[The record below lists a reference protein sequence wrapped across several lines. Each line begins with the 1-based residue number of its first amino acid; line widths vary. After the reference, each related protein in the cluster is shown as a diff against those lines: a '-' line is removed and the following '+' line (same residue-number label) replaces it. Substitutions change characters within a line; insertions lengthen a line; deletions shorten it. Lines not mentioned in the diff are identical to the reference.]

1 MTEQDERAIYEW
13 AYPELKSKDWALSPA
28 VDRKG
33 NSVAPVAI
41 YEDATGRT
49 FGKPLRPLDH
59 NFAFDV
65 CVPRLVGEGVKVMYN
80 NMGSGEWWL
89 DAPNK
94 DAIYA
99 SPDFY
104 TSLVTYIRGVK

>member
-1 MTEQDERAIYEW
+1 MTESDMKEVYEW
-13 AYPELKSKDWALSPA
+13 AYPELKGKACEIAKLTQA
-28 VDRKG
+28 GQYITVLAGRV
-33 NSVAPVAI
+33 VAD
-41 YEDATGRT
+41 EWL
-49 FGKPLRPLDH
+49 LRPLDM
-59 NFAFDV
+59 NFACDV